1 MFKEV
6 NDKNLGDSVEPRPFE
21 ALSLK
26 EKLELAGVSVVP
38 AIVPDGTE
46 VIDPYGISESMDLF
60 DLLATVANK
69 VVNKDTFLDFNL
81 VQKAFATYTGAK
93 DIPKELAYLT
103 EVELK
108 EIQERVSS
116 ALKFTDPSNE
126 KLEKLVESIVFA
138 GLLLLSGITTYTR
151 KPLD

>member
-1 MFKEV
+1 MSKEV

>member
-1 MFKEV
+1 MSKEV

-103 EVELK
+103 ESELK

-116 ALKFTDPSNE
+116 TLQFTDPSNE

>member
-1 MFKEV
+1 MPD
-6 NDKNLGDSVEPRPFE
+6 DKNLGDGLEPKPFE

-38 AIVPDGTE
+38 VTLPEGGE

-81 VQKAFATYTGAK
+81 VQKTFATYTGAK
-93 DIPKELAYLT
+93 DIPKELQYIT
-103 EVELK
+103 ETELA
-108 EIQERVSS
+108 EIQERVSTT
-116 ALKFTDPSNE
+116 LKFIDPAKE
-126 KLEKLVESIVFA
+126 KLEKLVESIVFT
-138 GLLLLSGITTYTR
+138 GLVLLSSITAYTR
-151 KPLD
+151 KDM

>member
-1 MFKEV
+1 MSK
-6 NDKNLGDSVEPRPFE
+6 DKNLGDGLEPKPFE

-26 EKLELAGVSVVP
+26 EKLELAGVS
-38 AIVPDGTE
+38 IVPVALPESGE

-81 VQKAFATYTGAK
+81 VQKSFATYTGAK

-103 EVELK
+103 EQELT

-116 ALKFTDPSNE
+116 ILKFTDPSKE
-126 KLEKLVESIVFA
+126 RLEKLVESIVYA
-138 GLLLLSGITTYTR
+138 GLVLLSSITQYAR
-151 KPLD
+151 KPLDNE